1 MGTYRYLVYCNGC
14 LRAEINS
21 LEDACLYTTA
31 LFEHYYNEPELEI
44 TIKRVSNSV
53 ECVSDD

>member
-1 MGTYRYLVYCNGC
+1 MGTYRYLIYCGGD
-14 LRAEINS
+14 LRVETKY
-21 LEDACLYTTA
+21 LEDACLCATA

-44 TIKRVSNSV
+44 TIKRVSDSV